1 VRGYHWNVK
10 GPQFFEL
17 HTKFEEFYTDLLT
30 KVDEVAE
37 RILTLGHTPVHAYS
51 DYVTL
56 SRIAEDKG
64 VHEGRACVRGV
75 LEGYQTLIEL
85 QRELLALASDADD
98 EGTAAQVGDYIREQE
113 KTVWMAEPPRHSSCL
128 NNAACGRRCRDAT
141 PHRKCGRNRQCAA
154 YPRSPP
160 AAPPPWPI
168 LVTGNRKG
176 QPRHIIATAREAP
189 C

>member
-1 VRGYHWNVK
+1 MSDTNRIGLHEASASQLAEKLNELLANYQIFYMNVRGYHWNVK
-10 GPQFFEL
+10 GPQFFQL
-17 HTKFEEFYTDLLT
+17 HEKFEELYTDLLT

-113 KTVWMAEPPRHSSCL
+113 KTVWMLASYL
-128 NNAACGRRCRDAT
+128 A
-141 PHRKCGRNRQCAA
+141 
-154 YPRSPP
+154 
-160 AAPPPWPI
+160 
-168 LVTGNRKG
+168 
-176 QPRHIIATAREAP
+176 
-189 C
+189 

>member
-1 VRGYHWNVK
+1 MTDTNAIGLHEASASQLAEKLNHLLANYQIFYMNVRGYHWNVK

-17 HTKFEEFYTDLLT
+17 HTKFEEFYTDLLA

-51 DYVTL
+51 DYVEL
-56 SRIAEDKG
+56 ARISEDKD
-64 VHEGRACVRGV
+64 VHDGQACVRGV

-113 KTVWMAEPPRHSSCL
+113 KTVWML
-128 NNAACGRRCRDAT
+128 
-141 PHRKCGRNRQCAA
+141 AA
-154 YPRSPP
+154 Y
-160 AAPPPWPI
+160 
-168 LVTGNRKG
+168 LG
-176 QPRHIIATAREAP
+176 
-189 C
+189 